1 MQILAGIVALF
12 AILSLALA
20 IREAI
25 AIVRLSPASTGLRN
39 YFLLG
44 WWKFGELEAK
54 IGPEAHPHLTIYKRA
69 AIAFIVFVVIGVVL
83 GGVSSNMASRA
94 ATVADR
100 DTPINDFSVVP
111 AQVAFQIPS
120 PAPYAAAMPMT
131 VRQES

>member
-44 WWKFGELEAK
+44 WWKFGEIEAR
-54 IGPEAHPHLTIYKRA
+54 IGPEAQPHLMIYKRS
-69 AIAFIVFVVIGVVL
+69 AIAFVTFVIIGLVL

-94 ATVADR
+94 ATVAER
-100 DTPINDFSVVP
+100 DAPINDISVLP
-111 AQVAFQIPS
+111 AQVAFQIPL
-120 PAPYAAAMPMT
+120 PAPHAAAMPMT

>member
-44 WWKFGELEAK
+44 WWKFGELEK
-54 IGPEAHPHLTIYKRA
+54 RIGPDARPHLMIYKRCVV
-69 AIAFIVFVVIGVVL
+69 AFVAFVIVGVVL
-83 GGVSSNMASRA
+83 GGLSSNMASRA
-94 ATVADR
+94 ATVAER
-100 DTPINDFSVVP
+100 DAPITDPRVLP
-111 AQVAFQIPS
+111 AQFAFQIPLR
-120 PAPYAAAMPMT
+120 APHAAAMPMA